1 MSFDPIDMDKYDLY
15 PNLMECREVTI
26 FADLIAPIVKRVE
39 NLNYGIM
46 SMLIYGMQDI
56 LRDMEYDI
64 PKKDHEMI
72 MKIYYMMIG
81 VFLTKKDIDLIITKE
96 QLIEL
101 GDIVDELLQIL
112 YIIESF
118 YKKELDVIYEND
130 EWIIK
135 LGEHLRQTIGEKS
148 KEYTDELV

>member
-1 MSFDPIDMDKYDLY
+1 MSFDPMDEYDLY

-26 FADLIAPIVKRVE
+26 FADLIAPIMKRVE

-46 SMLIYGMQDI
+46 SILIYGMQDI
-56 LRDMEYDI
+56 LRDREYDI
-64 PKKDHEMI
+64 PKKHHQMI

-81 VFLTKKDIDLIITKE
+81 AFLVKEDINLIITKE
-96 QLIEL
+96 HLMEL
-101 GDIVDELLQIL
+101 GDIVDELLLNL
-112 YIIESF
+112 YIIEAF
-118 YKKELDVIYEND
+118 YKKEVDAAYEND

-135 LGEHLRQTIGEKS
+135 SGEHLRQSIEEKS